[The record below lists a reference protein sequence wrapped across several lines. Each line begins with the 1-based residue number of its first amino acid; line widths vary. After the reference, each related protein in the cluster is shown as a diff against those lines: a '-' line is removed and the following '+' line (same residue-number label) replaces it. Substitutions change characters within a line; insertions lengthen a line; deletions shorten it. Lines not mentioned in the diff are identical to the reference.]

1 MTIREEE
8 NDDENYVDGGEREE
22 CNASQYQKSSKNLE
36 STYIWYLIDFLS
48 FNKIKFAMRK

>member
-36 STYIWYLIDFLS
+36 STYIWYLIDFYKL
-48 FNKIKFAMRK
+48 